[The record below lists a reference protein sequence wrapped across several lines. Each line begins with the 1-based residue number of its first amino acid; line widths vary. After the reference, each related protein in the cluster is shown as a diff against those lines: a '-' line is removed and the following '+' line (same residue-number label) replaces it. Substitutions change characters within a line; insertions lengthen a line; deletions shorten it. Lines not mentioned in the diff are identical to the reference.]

1 MEFRVLLTSVSDV
14 KDFVDA
20 AAACPTDVDVHSG
33 RYVVNG
39 KSIMCLF
46 SLDLSVPVKVELHGD
61 GTGEQGFR
69 EKVKKFIVE

>member
-1 MEFRVLLTSVSDV
+1 MEFQVMLTSVSDV

-20 AAACPTDVDVHSG
+20 TAACPSDIDVHSG

-46 SLDLSVPVKVELHGD
+46 SLDLSVPVKVALHGD
-61 GTGEQGFR
+61 GEGEKAFR

>member
-20 AAACPTDVDVHSG
+20 TAACPSDIDVHSG

-46 SLDLSVPVKVELHGD
+46 SLDLSVPVKVALHGD
-61 GTGEQGFR
+61 GDGERAFR
-69 EKVKKFIVE
+69 DKVKRFIVE

>member
-1 MEFRVLLTSVSDV
+1 MEFQVMLTSVSDV

-20 AAACPTDVDVHSG
+20 TAVCPSDIDVHSG

-46 SLDLSVPVKVELHGD
+46 SLDLSVPVKVHTHGD
-61 GTGEQGFR
+61 GAGEQAFR